1 MITLGEMFFIG
12 VVIGGA
18 VVPAIVMW
26 WRYADSLKVRVEGG
40 GNDDEAAAQMFIR
53 ILRMAKGTLVIHDDG
68 DRGSRSI
75 YEDDNVVQAVRRQ
88 LETHPKLQIR
98 CLFNDK
104 ADLKLV
110 REIEAAYPDP
120 GRFAVYYLNSPRP
133 VGDVHYKIADGGV
146 IGHLSSHEHGQ
157 PERNFKLL
165 DCSAAKPRTRK
176 RAFGKYLEQFDRDV
190 QAAEMA

>member
-1 MITLGEMFFIG
+1 MIPLGEMA
-12 VVIGGA
+12 VIGIVIGA
-18 VVPAIVMW
+18 VAPAFFMW
-26 WRYADSLKVRVEGG
+26 WWYADSLKVRVEGG

-53 ILRMAKGTLVIHDDG
+53 ILRMAKETLAVHDDG

-88 LETHPKLQIR
+88 LEAHPKLQIR

-104 ADLKLV
+104 ADLNLV
-110 REIEAAYPDP
+110 REIEAEYPD
-120 GRFAVYYLNSPRP
+120 RFTVCYRSGPRP
-133 VGDVHYKIADGGV
+133 VGDVHYKIADDGV

-157 PERNFKLL
+157 PERNFKLF

-190 QAAEMA
+190 QAAETA